1 LNTLPEPE
9 HKPRI
14 FLCHAKEDKPRV
26 KELYHQPKAAGYH
39 PWLDE
44 EDLLPGQDWELEIR
58 HAIRGSDFFLACL
71 SEKSVDKRGYVQ
83 KELKLGLDELDRM
96 PEGNIYLIPV
106 RLERCQVPE
115 RLQSRQWVDLFLS
128 GGFERLRR
136 ALDFQSEEKPAI
148 SQRYSLDF
156 QKQALNAVKM
166 IRKHHNSAH
175 RGAFLWYPEITAV
188 FENRASHKEAISV
201 DRLREALK
209 SQGIEEL
216 SSNKSDD
223 GETWV
228 ILVDSSLAKEINDL
242 VWSLCPGH
250 ALYIEVQ
257 KEIAFERIWQFHHR
271 PVNDTC

>member
-14 FLCHAKEDKPRV
+14 FLCYAKEDKPRV

-44 EDLLPGQDWELEIR
+44 EDLLPGQDWELEVR

-115 RLQSRQWVDLFLS
+115 RLRFEIDPTKVMQPIFDSIWNAAGWPRSMNYDEAGEWGKGINFLS
-128 GGFERLRR
+128 
-136 ALDFQSEEKPAI
+136 
-148 SQRYSLDF
+148 
-156 QKQALNAVKM
+156 
-166 IRKHHNSAH
+166 
-175 RGAFLWYPEITAV
+175 
-188 FENRASHKEAISV
+188 
-201 DRLREALK
+201 
-209 SQGIEEL
+209 
-216 SSNKSDD
+216 
-223 GETWV
+223 
-228 ILVDSSLAKEINDL
+228 
-242 VWSLCPGH
+242 
-250 ALYIEVQ
+250 
-257 KEIAFERIWQFHHR
+257 
-271 PVNDTC
+271 